1 MFSLLALLVDKD
13 NDKILCIFKTL
24 QHLTFRCL
32 DYWRCWL
39 IKTKTRFCAYLNF
52 TTLNFQMSGLL
63 ALYVDKDKDKPKNLC
78 IFKTLQTIQMSRLL
92 VLLALLVVF
101 LPNAHSASL
110 PIRWILR
117 LLSDRLEII
126 DPRTTWFIHNV
137 YSQNKCPSVQ
147 SWLRM
152 GFLNWRSTWQ
162 GSSNLQKC
170 QTLKICKFRLFK
182 VAQNI

>member
-13 NDKILCIFKTL
+13 TDKILCIFKTL

-32 DYWRCWL
+32 DYWRCWS
-39 IKTKTRFCAYLNF
+39 IKTKTKTRFCVYLK
-52 TTLNFQMSGLL
+52 
-63 ALYVDKDKDKPKNLC
+63 LY
-78 IFKTLQTIQMSRLL
+78 KTLQNFQMSRLL

-126 DPRTTWFIHNV
+126 DPRTTWFIHND

>member
-39 IKTKTRFCAYLNF
+39 IKTKTRFCACLNF
-52 TTLNFQMSGLL
+52 TTLNFQMSRLL
-63 ALYVDKDKDKPKNLC
+63 ALLVDKDKDKDKILC
-78 IFKTLQTIQMSRLL
+78 IFKTLQNFQMSRLL

-126 DPRTTWFIHNV
+126 DPRRDLSTTIILKTNV
-137 YSQNKCPSVQ
+137 LQCRAGWGWG
-147 SWLRM
+147 SWTGDRPGRDLPTSK
-152 GFLNWRSTWQ
+152 NV
-162 GSSNLQKC
+162 
-170 QTLKICKFRLFK
+170 RL
-182 VAQNI
+182 